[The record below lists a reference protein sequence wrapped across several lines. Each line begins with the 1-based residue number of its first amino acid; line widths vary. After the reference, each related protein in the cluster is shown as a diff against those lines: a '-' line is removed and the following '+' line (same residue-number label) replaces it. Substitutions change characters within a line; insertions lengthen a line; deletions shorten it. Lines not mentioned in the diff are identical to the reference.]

1 MRYRDEEILRKREEL
16 RRRNY
21 ASLEKG
27 YYMDGEILTF
37 ERKRLLDT
45 CSLMLPDSMKLMPE
59 ELARIKYP
67 SEFRPQ
73 RILTSMDLDVN
84 LGFSLL
90 KFDVEAGKTAGLAE
104 RMQAAICR
112 SNPDYKM
119 DRLMLL
125 EGADGGWFSFRSHA
139 MDSDIYNMMLIMNIG
154 GVPVHS
160 CFNCG
165 YEREEKWKLRG
176 ENRLSERYSAGWRDR
191 SCVMNMS

>member
-90 KFDVEAGKTAGLAE
+90 
-104 RMQAAICR
+104 
-112 SNPDYKM
+112 
-119 DRLMLL
+119 
-125 EGADGGWFSFRSHA
+125 
-139 MDSDIYNMMLIMNIG
+139 
-154 GVPVHS
+154 
-160 CFNCG
+160 
-165 YEREEKWKLRG
+165 
-176 ENRLSERYSAGWRDR
+176 NRYVL
-191 SCVMNMS
+191 